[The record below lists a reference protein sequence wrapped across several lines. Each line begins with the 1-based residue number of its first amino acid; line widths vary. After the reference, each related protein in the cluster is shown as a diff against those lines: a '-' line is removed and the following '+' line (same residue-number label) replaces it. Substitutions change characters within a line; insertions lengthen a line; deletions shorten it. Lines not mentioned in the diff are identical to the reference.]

1 MERPTRLILPYN
13 SIYSSYNYTVGTSS
27 KAKSKRYTEG
37 TVIYNLD
44 LYTLYTTTKNLKQLT
59 N

>member
-1 MERPTRLILPYN
+1 MERPTRLMNLPYN

-44 LYTLYTTTKNLKQLT
+44 LYTLYTTTTKI
-59 N
+59 